1 MTRFEQPKVAVVGAG
16 QVGTGWTT
24 MIVAAGWSVALYDPD
39 SGQLQQAVAALPAAV
54 ERLVELDRAHPRV
67 AERGLAALRE
77 GRSLLDALNDADWII
92 EAGGGDLVAKQRLL
106 EQIEQVCRMAAV
118 ITSLSSWHPASAL
131 AGRMRRPERMLAIH
145 SHMPVEFIPAV
156 EVVPGPATD
165 GACVEDVRFWL
176 SLLGR
181 TPIVVKKEVVGDATR
196 RIRAAILRETIQLV
210 LEGVLD
216 ADDVDRLLADGLA
229 LRYASA
235 GMFGS
240 LLLAGKDETIDTVLS
255 EALGEFEEIWPEL
268 ATWQRLPIEDQKR
281 LIRLVERAYPEA
293 TPAARAARDRRLQH
307 LLVARTV
314 ELGESQPTGD

>member
-1 MTRFEQPKVAVVGAG
+1 MTRFEQPKVAIVGAG
-16 QVGTGWTT
+16 PVGSGWTT

-39 SGQLQQAVAALPAAV
+39 SSQLQETVAGLPAQV
-54 ERLVELDRAHPRV
+54 QRLIDLDRAHPRL

-77 GRSLLDALNDADWII
+77 GRSLLNALEDADWII
-92 EAGGGDLVAKQRLL
+92 EAAGGDLHAKQRLL
-106 EQIEQVCRMAAV
+106 EQIEQVGRLSAV
-118 ITSLSSWHPASAL
+118 VTSLSSRHPASAL
-131 AGRMRRPERMLAIH
+131 AGRLRRPERLVAMH

-156 EVVPGPATD
+156 EIVPGPATD
-165 GACVEDVRFWL
+165 LACVEDVRFWL

-181 TPIVVKKEVVGDATR
+181 TPIVVKKEVAGDATR
-196 RIRAAILRETIQLV
+196 RIRAAILRESIQLV

-216 ADDVDRLLADGLA
+216 AEDVDRLLADGLA

-240 LLLAGKDETIDTVLS
+240 LLLASRESPIDTVIS

-281 LIRLVERAYPEA
+281 LIRLLSKAYPEA

-307 LLVARTV
+307 LLVARTIETV
-314 ELGESQPTGD
+314 ENDVG